1 MLYLFAKISGEG
13 IEAKQNQEAREQKK
27 EDYIINNNKT

>member
-13 IEAKQNQEAREQKK
+13 IEAKQEAREQKK